1 MSVLY
6 LTEQG
11 ACVAKRGERV
21 IVEKEGKEILEI
33 ECFKLGA
40 LLLFGYVQ
48 VTTQALRQLLS
59 HEIETAF
66 LTMDGRL
73 LGQLTPVTPKNVFLR
88 INQVRCLD
96 DAEFVLETAKVVVD
110 AKVSNALVLLMEFQ
124 KNHHETDIRT
134 CIDSLR
140 VAIAGISKV
149 TAHDSLLGVEGN
161 AASVYWQAFGKMC
174 RGEME
179 FTHRVK
185 RPPTDP
191 VNSLLSFGYSMV
203 FTRIQSLLD
212 AVGLDPYI
220 GFFHQPHYGRPSLAA
235 DLLEEFR
242 SPLVDRF
249 TLSLINKRIMTPG
262 DFQHHEETGGV
273 RLTRDGMRKYFLR
286 FEEYLGKKLA
296 GFDEPEL
303 DFNGLVK
310 RQIERLAG
318 SIERRE
324 PYSPFRMARR

>member
-11 ACVAKRGERV
+11 ACVAKRGERIV
-21 IVEKEGKEILEI
+21 VEKEGKELLEI
-33 ECFKLGA
+33 ECFKLQA
-40 LLLFGYVQ
+40 LLLFGSVQ
-48 VTTQALRQLLS
+48 VTTQALRQLLA

-88 INQVRCLD
+88 MSQVRCFD
-96 DAEFVLETAKVVVD
+96 DTEFTMQVAKAVVD
-110 AKVSNALVLLMEFQ
+110 AKVSNALVLLTEFQ
-124 KNHHETDIRT
+124 RNHPEADIRPS
-134 CIDSLR
+134 INSLR
-140 VAIAGISKV
+140 VVVAGIPEV
-149 TAHDSLLGVEGN
+149 TSQESLLGVEGN

-179 FTHRVK
+179 FTQRVK

-212 AVGLDPYI
+212 GVGLDPYI

-249 TLSLINKRIMTPG
+249 TLSLVNKRVMNPK
-262 DFQHHEETGGV
+262 DFQLHEETGGI
-273 RLTRDGMRKYFLR
+273 RMTREGMRKYFPR
-286 FEEYLGKKLA
+286 FEEYLSKKLA

-310 RQIERLAG
+310 RQIARLAA
-318 SIERRE
+318 SVDHRE
-324 PYSPFRMARR
+324 PYQPFRMTSR